1 MDGPSANIS
10 GEALEQSMQRGRM
23 RKHEPYETRNIQNGS
38 NWKSSIDRS
47 RT

>member
-10 GEALEQSMQRGRM
+10 EEALQQSKPQGR
-23 RKHEPYETRNIQNGS
+23 RLKHEPYETRNVQNGS